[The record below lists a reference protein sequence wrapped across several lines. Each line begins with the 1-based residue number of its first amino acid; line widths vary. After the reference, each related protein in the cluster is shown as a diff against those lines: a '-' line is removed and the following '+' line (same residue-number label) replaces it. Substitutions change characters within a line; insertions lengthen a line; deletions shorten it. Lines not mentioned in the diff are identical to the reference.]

1 MDKNEHINGPSA
13 DKDETVSST
22 IKASFT
28 VCSTQLQN
36 FYPCY
41 CTLTNTQ
48 PVCIPSFDVSKCQPL
63 PPRSIKAW
71 KKQRYA
77 CTVSKALSS

>member
-28 VCSTQLQN
+28 VCSTN
-36 FYPCY
+36 YK
-41 CTLTNTQ
+41 
-48 PVCIPSFDVSKCQPL
+48 I
-63 PPRSIKAW
+63 SILAIV
-71 KKQRYA
+71 R
-77 CTVSKALSS
+77 